1 MKNDVWWKDATIY
14 QIYPRSFKDTTG
26 NGIGDIRGIIEKL
39 DYLSYLG
46 VKAIWLCPVYESP
59 NKDNGYDI
67 SNYEKILESFG
78 TMEDLEILIKEAKK
92 REIRLIMDLV
102 VNHTSDQHSWF
113 IEARK
118 SRENPYRE
126 YYIWRDA
133 ENGEI
138 PNELPSVFSG
148 SAWKYDEQTDQY
160 FLHLFTEEQPDL
172 NWHSKKM
179 RSEIY
184 SMMNFWIEKGIG
196 GFRLD
201 VIDLIGKEPDL
212 MITANGPKLHD
223 YLQEMNQQT
232 FGRKPDILTVGETWG
247 ATPEIGKL
255 FSSPNR
261 RELSMIFQFEH
272 MMLDQKN
279 KGDSSGKW
287 DLVPLDISDLK
298 KVLSKWQNELGDEG
312 WNSLFWNNHDLPR
325 IVSRWGN
332 DKEYWQESAK
342 LFAILLHFLK
352 GTPFVYQGEE
362 IGMTNIHINSID
374 QVDDIE
380 ARNMYF
386 DRLSKGYS
394 ESELIHSI
402 NVKGRDNAR
411 TPMQWDE
418 TANAGF
424 TAGTPWLPVN
434 SNYHKINVQAQI
446 DNPDSILN
454 TYQFVINY
462 RKNNPLVVYGNYELI
477 DSSEVV
483 FAYLREYANQ
493 RLLVVANISDQEAEF
508 NMKNF
513 QVSDK
518 PLITSCEIHLD
529 EEKVLLPPYGAF
541 AVLLNDAL
549 QINHI

>member
-1 MKNDVWWKDATIY
+1 MKNDVWWRDATIY

-26 NGIGDIRGIIEKL
+26 NGIGDIQGIIEKL

-67 SNYEKILESFG
+67 SNYEEILAAFG
-78 TMEDLEILIKEAKK
+78 TMEDLELLIEEAKK
-92 REIRLIMDLV
+92 RKIRLIMDLV
-102 VNHTSDQHSWF
+102 VNHTSNQHPWF

-118 SRENPYRE
+118 SEDNQYRD
-126 YYIWRDA
+126 YYVWRDA
-133 ENGEI
+133 ENRER
-138 PNELPSVFSG
+138 PNDLPSIFSG
-148 SAWKYDEQTDQY
+148 SAWKYDEQTEQY

-179 RSEIY
+179 RYEIY
-184 SMMNFWIEKGIG
+184 SMMNFWLDKGIG

-223 YLQEMNQQT
+223 YLQEMNRET
-232 FGRKPDILTVGETWG
+232 FGRNPDILTVGETWG

-261 RELSMIFQFEH
+261 HELSMIFQFEH

-279 KGDSSGKW
+279 KKDSSGKW
-287 DLVPLDISDLK
+287 DLVPLNISDLK
-298 KVLSKWQNELGDEG
+298 VVMSKWQTELGDEG

-332 DKEYWQESAK
+332 DKEYWRESAK

-362 IGMTNIHINSID
+362 IGMTNVHVDSID

-386 DRLSKGYS
+386 NHLREGYS
-394 ESELIHSI
+394 DSELIHSI

-411 TPMQWDE
+411 TPMQWNATD
-418 TANAGF
+418 NAGF
-424 TAGTPWLPVN
+424 SEGTPWLSVN
-434 SNYHKINVQAQI
+434 PNYHKINVQSQI
-446 DNPDSILN
+446 DDPDSILN
-454 TYQFVINY
+454 TYRFVIDY
-462 RKNNPLVVYGNYELI
+462 RKNNPLVVYGSYELV
-477 DSSEVV
+477 DSSETV
-483 FAYLREYANQ
+483 FAYLREYNDRQ
-493 RLLVVANISDQEAEF
+493 LLVVANISDKEAAF
-508 NMKNF
+508 DMGNF

-518 PLITSCEIHLD
+518 PLITSCEIYLD
-529 EEKVLLPPYGAF
+529 EEKVILPPYGAF
-541 AVLLNDAL
+541 AILMNS
-549 QINHI
+549 IS